1 MRYEILDHTAD
12 HAIRAGGHD
21 LRELI
26 ENAAAGMVA
35 LLYGGRPP
43 AAEREVAL
51 SVAADGAELVLHHAL
66 RELLYLLEDEGLAPV
81 AVRVVAA
88 DAEGAKL
95 QVGVVPR
102 AQAEPVLRA
111 LLKAVTR
118 HGLQIQRSGDTS
130 SVTVVFDV

>member
-12 HAIRAGGHD
+12 QAIRASGQD

-43 AAEREVAL
+43 AAEHEVGV
-51 SVAADGAELVLHHAL
+51 SVAAEGAELVLHHAL

-81 AVRVVAA
+81 TVRVVAA

-102 AQAEPVLRA
+102 AQAEPALRA

-118 HGLQIQRSGDTS
+118 HGLQIQRSEGTS
-130 SVTVVFDV
+130 SVTIVFDV